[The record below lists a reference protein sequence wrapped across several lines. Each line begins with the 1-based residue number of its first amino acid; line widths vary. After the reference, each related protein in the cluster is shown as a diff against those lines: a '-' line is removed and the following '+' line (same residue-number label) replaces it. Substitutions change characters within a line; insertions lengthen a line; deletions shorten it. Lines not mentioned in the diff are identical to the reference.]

1 MNHRQ
6 PSPGGAPR
14 PGNPTGAGT
23 SAGVAGADCPQCRRP
38 PAGKVASTARYLAV
52 DLLLDPATV
61 LTASQ
66 RRVLP
71 PVTVVLDR
79 GDDACFT
86 AAALAAHRPRAGTIT
101 VHPTV
106 GTARTAVLLH
116 DHLTALGRS
125 VAGLRAQGLTR
136 EVQAEHAVRVWMWT
150 EVVRHVIV
158 LRSHLRV
165 DLNYLLDLHTST
177 GAALT
182 LVWHTPTLGDDL
194 QRLLNSLDHRIVD
207 TLDAAREAFHEPL
220 ERRPPP
226 GRGAP
231 AQPCCAADGAQQ
243 QDRGDGAPVAGLP
256 SSALVDTI
264 RRHGVHP
271 VYAGAL
277 AAEWITGAEA
287 SRLRGA
293 RLQDLAHDAATLSLP
308 SALCDVSGGIRSG
321 GAYETFAV
329 PECLRAPLL
338 AAGHHRRLEGA
349 GPQSRLFGA
358 LRADALSA
366 LALRCALRI
375 PEGAAPGSA
384 GVQEDRRG
392 AGTGKP

>member
-1 MNHRQ
+1 M
-6 PSPGGAPR
+6 
-14 PGNPTGAGT
+14 
-23 SAGVAGADCPQCRRP
+23 
-38 PAGKVASTARYLAV
+38 ASTARYLAV

-61 LTASQ
+61 LAASQ

-79 GDDACFT
+79 DDDVRFT

-106 GTARTAVLLH
+106 GTARTVVLLH

-150 EVVRHVIV
+150 EAVRHVIV

-165 DLNYLLDLHTST
+165 DLNYLLDLHTAT

-194 QRLLNSLDHRIVD
+194 QLLLNSLDHRVVD
-207 TLDAAREAFHEPL
+207 TLDAAREAFHHPL
-220 ERRPPP
+220 ERCPSP
-226 GRGAP
+226 GHRAP
-231 AQPCCAADGAQQ
+231 SRTCCAMDGVPAPPQS
-243 QDRGDGAPVAGLP
+243 GGGAPVAGSP
-256 SSALVDTI
+256 SSAMVDTI

-277 AAEWITGAEA
+277 AAQWVTGAEV
-287 SRLRGA
+287 SRLRGV
-293 RLQDLAHDAATLSLP
+293 RLQDLAHDAAALSLP
-308 SALCDVSGGIRSG
+308 PALCDVPGGIRSG
-321 GAYETFAV
+321 GAYETFTV

-338 AAGHHRRLEGA
+338 AAGHHRRLEGP

-358 LRADALSA
+358 LRTDALSA
-366 LALRCALRI
+366 LARRCALRI
-375 PEGAAPGSA
+375 PEGAAPRPA
-384 GVQEDRRG
+384 GVHEDRRG
-392 AGTGKP
+392 TGTGSP

>member
-1 MNHRQ
+1 M
-6 PSPGGAPR
+6 
-14 PGNPTGAGT
+14 
-23 SAGVAGADCPQCRRP
+23 
-38 PAGKVASTARYLAV
+38 ASTARYLAV

-61 LTASQ
+61 LAASQ

-79 GDDACFT
+79 GDDARFT
-86 AAALAAHRPRAGTIT
+86 AAALAAHRPRAGTVT

-136 EVQAEHAVRVWMWT
+136 EVQAEHAVRAWMWT
-150 EVVRHVIV
+150 EAVRHVIV

-182 LVWHTPTLGDDL
+182 LVWHTPALGDDL
-194 QRLLNSLDHRIVD
+194 QLLLNSLDHRVVD
-207 TLDAAREAFHEPL
+207 TLDAAREVFRHPL
-220 ERRPPP
+220 ERRPSP
-226 GRGAP
+226 GRGVP
-231 AQPCCAADGAQQ
+231 SRTCCAMGGVPAPPQSG
-243 QDRGDGAPVAGLP
+243 GGAPLAGPP
-256 SSALVDTI
+256 SGAMVDTI

-277 AAEWITGAEA
+277 AAQWITGTEV
-287 SRLRGA
+287 SRLRGI
-293 RLQDLAHDAATLSLP
+293 RLQDLAHDGATLSLP
-308 SALCDVSGGIRSG
+308 PALRDVPGGIRSG
-321 GAYETFAV
+321 GAYETFPV
-329 PECLRAPLL
+329 PGRLRAPLL

-349 GPQSRLFGA
+349 GPQERLFMA

-366 LALRCALRI
+366 LARRCALHTLAVGR
-375 PEGAAPGSA
+375 
-384 GVQEDRRG
+384 
-392 AGTGKP
+392 